1 MARFEHHAASV
12 AAEPVR
18 RRPGRPSADEAGL
31 SASAI
36 LDAALKA
43 FATHGYEGV
52 SVRTLNRDLGVSNS
66 LLSQRFGS
74 KDDLWHAAID
84 HGFGTIS
91 RHMSDVFDPTI
102 TDPLEQLA
110 LWIRRFLLF
119 SAQHPELVAL
129 MNIEGRQDTPRLDY
143 IYDTYVDPSMGRVG
157 SLLEHLASTGRIR
170 PTPLRAFALLVA
182 HGGAGLFTLVP
193 LAEHFDPASPL
204 SPDAV
209 AAHAE
214 LITELVIAGL
224 QVPPPVPKPK
234 RRSSS

>member
-1 MARFEHHAASV
+1 VVSSARQT
-12 AAEPVR
+12 R
-18 RRPGRPSADEAGL
+18 RRPGRPSADEEGL

-36 LDAALKA
+36 LDAALLA
-43 FATHGYEGV
+43 FATHGYDGV
-52 SVRTLNRDLGVSNS
+52 SVRTLNRELGVSNS

-74 KDDLWHAAID
+74 KEDLWRAAVD

-119 SAQHPELVAL
+119 SAKHPELVAL
-129 MNIEGRQDTPRLDY
+129 MNIEGRQDTPRLAY
-143 IYDTYVDPSMGRVG
+143 ICDTYIGPSMGRIE
-157 SLLEHLASTGRIR
+157 SLLQHLANTGRIR
-170 PTPLRAFALLVA
+170 PTPLRAFHFLVA
-182 HGGAGLFTLVP
+182 HGGAALFTLVP

-204 SPDAV
+204 SPEAV
-209 AAHAE
+209 EAHAE

-224 QVPPPVPKPK
+224 QVPRPVPKQ
-234 RRSSS
+234 RRSSP

>member
-1 MARFEHHAASV
+1 VVSSARQT
-12 AAEPVR
+12 R
-18 RRPGRPSADEAGL
+18 RRPGRPSADEEGL

-36 LDAALKA
+36 LDAALLA
-43 FATHGYEGV
+43 FATHGYDGV
-52 SVRTLNRDLGVSNS
+52 SVRTLNRELGVSNS

-74 KDDLWHAAID
+74 KEDLWRAAVD

-110 LWIRRFLLF
+110 LWIHRFLLF

-129 MNIEGRQDTPRLDY
+129 MNIEGRQDTPRLAY
-143 IYDTYVDPSMGRVG
+143 ICDTYLAPSMGRVE
-157 SLLEHLASTGRIR
+157 SLLQHLANTGRIR
-170 PTPLRAFALLVA
+170 PTPLRAFHFLVA
-182 HGGAGLFTLVP
+182 HGGAALFTLVP

-204 SPDAV
+204 SPEAV
-209 AAHAE
+209 EAHAE

-224 QVPPPVPKPK
+224 QVPRPVPKQ
-234 RRSSS
+234 RRSSP